1 VELTD
6 FKKTLAQARE
16 KEKLILGTDKTIKL
30 LKTGK
35 AKFVAFANNSPFKG
49 DIQHYADL
57 AGVEAYPY
65 PGDGLSLGELCKKP
79 FAVST
84 LAVVK

>member
-1 VELTD
+1 MELTD

-16 KEKLILGTDKTIKL
+16 NKKLVLGTDRTVKL
-30 LKTGK
+30 LKSGK
-35 AKFVAFANNSPFKG
+35 VKFVAFAKNSPFKE
-49 DIQHYADL
+49 DIEHYADL

-65 PGDGLSLGELCKKP
+65 PGDGLDLGELCKKP
-79 FAVST
+79 FAVSA